1 MAGSGWLGLKQNGDY
16 TVTGVRNTPLLPAW
30 AALLLTLGLVM
41 LAWRR
46 ESK

>member
-1 MAGSGWLGLKQNGDY
+1 MFTRRSVA
-16 TVTGVRNTPLLPAW
+16 PL